1 MGRLRRALLTAP
13 GPAPRRGAT
22 GAVVLAAAVAG
33 LLAPAAAPGTA
44 WSAARSAA
52 GSGHSGTTT
61 GSGLV
66 LLSQTPWVAPGQ
78 PMQLH
83 LSLGS
88 QSRNDVTL
96 GITLYQRLTSRSAFA
111 ETVSGTSV
119 GVPLASTQVPAASLP
134 SDPQG
139 GVDVTVPIASGDAP
153 AAGSGQLAAD
163 LHCAAGACGGVY
175 PLRLQLLSST
185 GGRSQ
190 LITYVVYA
198 DPPAATQKLRFALV
212 LPFASPPRPA
222 DRSGKV
228 AAIDTAQVTRLETL
242 TGALNGH
249 DMPVTL
255 DPEAATMAGLVTAG
269 RSRARA
275 AAGAITA
282 LAGAPQHETL
292 SDSFVPVDATALVS
306 GGLSGEL
313 DDQVHR
319 AAQLLAPM
327 HPTAGTWV
335 ATGALDQGS
344 MATLAQ
350 LGYDRL
356 VVSPTAVSQPSGSSL
371 TQTRPFTLNAGKG
384 PTDVAVA
391 SDPSLSAHLAA
402 GSGSGAALAAYQL
415 LADLALVYYEQPNLE
430 TPRGVVAVPPEGWA
444 PSALFL
450 DTVLSALP
458 ADPVVSPV
466 TLEQVFTAV
475 PLATGTAR
483 RPIGPTGG
491 TTLPARQI
499 RSARSRLSA
508 FGGSVGD
515 SGLGEVRSLDDALLA
530 AEDTGL
536 RPGQQQQAVA
546 GAGAALDAQLAKLSI
561 RTDTIRLTS
570 TAAKVPVTLVKQA
583 GYTVS
588 GRLEIVGDK
597 VVFPPVG
604 QQDPGAVCRDPT
616 VQSSAERS
624 RFECTATMGLPTN
637 AVYVAMRA
645 RATGD
650 FRLTVTLTSPN
661 GGLVLASSHLTV
673 RSMSTSLVAI
683 GLSAAA
689 VAVLLAW
696 WGRTLWR
703 GRRRG
708 AHARGAAR
716 DA

>member
-1 MGRLRRALLTAP
+1 MLA
-13 GPAPRRGAT
+13 
-22 GAVVLAAAVAG
+22 GAVLVGLVAPVAAAGTGWAAG
-33 LLAPAAAPGTA
+33 A
-44 WSAARSAA
+44 SSA
-52 GSGHSGTTT
+52 GSGHSGTIP
-61 GSGLV
+61 GGGLV
-66 LLSQTPWVAPGQ
+66 LLSQTPWVASGQ

-88 QSRNDVTL
+88 QSHAGATL

-119 GVPLASTQVPAASLP
+119 GVPLASTQVPAGSLP

-153 AAGSGQLAAD
+153 AAGTGQLDAD
-163 LHCAAGACGGVY
+163 LHCASGACGGVY
-175 PLRLQLLSST
+175 PLRLQLASSS

-190 LITYVVYA
+190 LITYVVYV

-212 LPFASPPRPA
+212 VPFSSPPRPA

-228 AAIDTAQVTRLETL
+228 GAIDTAQVARLETL
-242 TGALNGH
+242 TGALAGH

-255 DPEAATMAGLVTAG
+255 DPEGATMAGLATAG
-269 RSRARA
+269 RPRARA
-275 AAGAITA
+275 ALGAVTS
-282 LAGAPQHETL
+282 LAGAPQRETL
-292 SDSFVPVDATALVS
+292 ADSFVPVDATAMVS
-306 GGLSGEL
+306 AGLSGEL
-313 DDQVHR
+313 DDQVRR
-319 AAQLLAPM
+319 AGQLLAPM
-327 HPTAGTWV
+327 HPTTGTWV
-335 ATGALDQGS
+335 ATGALDQAS

-350 LGYDRL
+350 LGYHRL
-356 VVSPTAVSQPSGSSL
+356 VVSPTAVSQAAGASL
-371 TQTRPFTLNAGKG
+371 TQTRPFSLSAGRG
-384 PTDVAVA
+384 PADVAVT

-402 GSGSGAALAAYQL
+402 GTGAGAALAAYQL

-430 TPRGVVAVPPEGWA
+430 TPRGVVAVPPAGWA

-491 TTLPARQI
+491 ATLPARQI

-508 FGGSVGD
+508 FGGAVGD
-515 SGLGEVRSLDDALLA
+515 TGLGEVRSLDDALLA

-597 VVFPPVG
+597 VVFPAVD
-604 QQDPGAVCRDPT
+604 QQDPGAVCRDPS

-689 VAVLLAW
+689 VAVLLVW

-708 AHARGAAR
+708 AHSRGATRGA
-716 DA
+716 